1 MDTQNVTFADL
12 GVDPKIVR
20 VLQSQG
26 ILSPFE
32 VQLAAIPDGMAGRDI
47 CCRAPTGSG
56 KTLAFGLPLLAKTT
70 ESKPFC
76 PTSLILTPT
85 RELAEQIYNVLEPLA
100 WELKLY
106 VLAVY
111 GGVSYTKQFK
121 ALDRGVDV
129 LVACPGRLLD
139 LIDRGNVSLQD
150 VNCVVLDEADRMADM
165 GFMEPVCKI
174 LNMCKRERQTILFSA
189 TLDEEVADLVRDYQT
204 DPVTIEVGPK
214 EVSMESM
221 QHLFWMIPGAK
232 KGPICAELIRKTG
245 RAIVFCRTRAGVDR
259 VGDELE
265 YDGVSV
271 EILHGGL
278 SQHNRDRAMERFQHG
293 ETMALVATDVAARG
307 IDVAGVNCV
316 IHYDPPENGKAYK
329 HRSGRTARA
338 GTSGVV
344 VSLIQKPQKR
354 QYVRIQ
360 QQVGIRCNFD
370 PPEFSEIPEFEV
382 EFIAPKAKS
391 YGRQG
396 SNSRNDNGGRHNRSN
411 DYGNNSRGGN
421 RGGGRDSGR
430 SGGGYRGGGGGGRDS
445 GRSSGGGYGGG
456 GRDSGRS
463 SGGGYSGG
471 GGRDSGR
478 SSGGGYS
485 GGGGRDSGRSSGGGY
500 SGGGGR
506 DSGRSSGG
514 GYSGGGGR
522 DSGRSSGG
530 GYSGGGGYG
539 GGRDGGRD
547 SNNGG
552 YRGGDRNSY
561 QGRDNGRD
569 SGRDGGRDS
578 GRDGGRDSGRDGGRD
593 SGRDGGRDS
602 GSGGDRG
609 GNQNGRSDSYQGD
622 KAPKQ
627 DNREPAKAKQDKS
640 SSNKESSN
648 SGYRGEAKGRTYT
661 PTHSEK
667 KGFLGGRR
675 PLTRDQ
681 LRNRP
686 EHTREGG
693 RGGKVASKRNKH
705 SKKDD

>member
-1 MDTQNVTFADL
+1 MDTEDVSFADL
-12 GVDPKIVR
+12 GVDPKVVR
-20 VLQSQG
+20 ILEAQG
-26 ILSPFE
+26 IVSPFE
-32 VQLAAIPDGMAGRDI
+32 VQLASIPDAMAGKDV

-70 ESKPFC
+70 EAHPC
-76 PTSLILTPT
+76 RPTSLILTPT
-85 RELAEQIYNVLEPLA
+85 RELAEQIYTVLEPLA

-111 GGVSYTKQFK
+111 GGVSYTKQFR

-174 LNMCKRERQTILFSA
+174 LDMCKSHRQTILFSA

-221 QHLFWMIPGAK
+221 QHLFWMMPGSK
-232 KGPICAELIRKTG
+232 KGPMSAELIRKTG

-278 SQHNRDRAMERFQHG
+278 SQRNRDRAMERFQHG

-329 HRSGRTARA
+329 HRSGRTARGGA
-338 GTSGVV
+338 SGVV
-344 VSLIQKPQKR
+344 VSLVQKPQKR
-354 QYVRIQ
+354 SYARIQ
-360 QQVGIRCNFD
+360 HQVGINCNFVT
-370 PPEFSEIPEFEV
+370 PEFSEIPEFEV
-382 EFIAPKAKS
+382 EFIAPRAKS

-396 SNSRNDNGGRHNRSN
+396 SNARNDRGGRHNRS
-411 DYGNNSRGGN
+411 GNNRRNDRGGY
-421 RGGGRDSGR
+421 RGGRDGGRSGGGGYRGGRNGGRDSGR
-430 SGGGYRGGGGGGRDS
+430 SGGG
-445 GRSSGGGYGGG
+445 
-456 GRDSGRS
+456 
-463 SGGGYSGG
+463 
-471 GGRDSGR
+471 
-478 SSGGGYS
+478 
-485 GGGGRDSGRSSGGGY
+485 
-500 SGGGGR
+500 
-506 DSGRSSGG
+506 
-514 GYSGGGGR
+514 
-522 DSGRSSGG
+522 
-530 GYSGGGGYG
+530 
-539 GGRDGGRD
+539 
-547 SNNGG
+547 G
-552 YRGGDRNSY
+552 YRG
-561 QGRDNGRD
+561 
-569 SGRDGGRDS
+569 GRDGGRDS
-578 GRDGGRDSGRDGGRD
+578 GRSGGGGYRGGRDGGRD
-593 SGRDGGRDS
+593 SGRSGGGGYRGGRDGGRDS
-602 GSGGDRG
+602 GRSGGGGYRGGDRTVYQGRDSGRDSGRGGDRG
-609 GNQNGRSDSYQGD
+609 GYRGGNDGGRDSGRGGD
-622 KAPKQ
+622 RGGYRGGNDGGRAPKQ
-627 DNREPAKAKQDKS
+627 DNQAHAPAAKKS
-640 SSNKESSN
+640 LKEKINNSKSKDSN
-648 SGYRGEAKGRTYT
+648 YRGEARGKTYK

-675 PLTRDQ
+675 PMTREQ

-686 EHTREGG
+686 EHTRKGG
-693 RGGKVASKRNKH
+693 RGGRVASKRNKH
-705 SKKDD
+705 AQKDD

>member
-1 MDTQNVTFADL
+1 MDTEDVSFADL
-12 GVDPKIVR
+12 GVDPKVVR
-20 VLQSQG
+20 ILEAQG
-26 ILSPFE
+26 IVSPFE
-32 VQLAAIPDGMAGRDI
+32 VQLASIPDAMAGKDV

-70 ESKPFC
+70 EAHPC
-76 PTSLILTPT
+76 RPTSLILTPT
-85 RELAEQIYNVLEPLA
+85 RELAEQIYTVLEPLA

-111 GGVSYTKQFK
+111 GGVSYTKQFR

-174 LNMCKRERQTILFSA
+174 LDMCKSHRQTILFSA

-221 QHLFWMIPGAK
+221 QHLFWMMPGSK
-232 KGPICAELIRKTG
+232 KGPMSAELIRKTG

-278 SQHNRDRAMERFQHG
+278 SQRNRDRAMERFQHG

-329 HRSGRTARA
+329 HRSGRTARGGA
-338 GTSGVV
+338 SGVV
-344 VSLIQKPQKR
+344 VSLVQKPQKR
-354 QYVRIQ
+354 SYARIQ
-360 QQVGIRCNFD
+360 HQVGINCNFVT
-370 PPEFSEIPEFEV
+370 PEFSEIPEFEV
-382 EFIAPKAKS
+382 EFIAPRAKS

-396 SNSRNDNGGRHNRSN
+396 SNARNDRGGRHNRS
-411 DYGNNSRGGN
+411 GNNRRNDRGGY
-421 RGGGRDSGR
+421 RGGRDSGR
-430 SGGGYRGGGGGGRDS
+430 SGGGGYRGGRDS
-445 GRSSGGGYGGG
+445 GRS
-456 GRDSGRS
+456 
-463 SGGGYSGG
+463 
-471 GGRDSGR
+471 
-478 SSGGGYS
+478 
-485 GGGGRDSGRSSGGGY
+485 
-500 SGGGGR
+500 
-506 DSGRSSGG
+506 
-514 GYSGGGGR
+514 
-522 DSGRSSGG
+522 
-530 GYSGGGGYG
+530 GGGGY
-539 GGRDGGRD
+539 
-547 SNNGG
+547 
-552 YRGGDRNSY
+552 RG
-561 QGRDNGRD
+561 
-569 SGRDGGRDS
+569 GRDGGRDS
-578 GRDGGRDSGRDGGRD
+578 GRSGGGGYRGGRDGGRD
-593 SGRDGGRDS
+593 SGRSGGGGYRGGDRTVYQGRDSGRDSGRGNDRGGYRGGNDGGRDS
-602 GSGGDRG
+602 GRGNDRG
-609 GNQNGRSDSYQGD
+609 GYRGGNDGGR
-622 KAPKQ
+622 APKQ
-627 DNREPAKAKQDKS
+627 DNQAHAPVAKKS
-640 SSNKESSN
+640 LKEKINNSKSKDSN
-648 SGYRGEAKGRTYT
+648 YRGEARGKTYK

-675 PLTRDQ
+675 PMTREQ

-686 EHTREGG
+686 EHTRKGG
-693 RGGKVASKRNKH
+693 RGGRVASKRNKH
-705 SKKDD
+705 AQKDD

>member
-1 MDTQNVTFADL
+1 MDTENVTFADL
-12 GVDPKIVR
+12 GVDPKVVR

-174 LNMCKRERQTILFSA
+174 LNMCKKDRQTILFSA

-221 QHLFWMIPGAK
+221 QHLFWMMPGAK
-232 KGPICAELIRKTG
+232 KGPVSAELIRKTG

-271 EILHGGL
+271 ETLHGGL

-344 VSLIQKPQKR
+344 VSLVQKPQKR
-354 QYVRIQ
+354 SYVRIQ
-360 QQVGIRCNFD
+360 QQVGIRCSFD

-411 DYGNNSRGGN
+411 NYGNNDRGGN

-430 SGGGYRGGGGGGRDS
+430 SGGGYRGGGGGRDSGRGGGGGYRGGGGGGRDS
-445 GRSSGGGYGGG
+445 GRGGGGGGYRGGGGG

-463 SGGGYSGG
+463 
-471 GGRDSGR
+471 
-478 SSGGGYS
+478 
-485 GGGGRDSGRSSGGGY
+485 
-500 SGGGGR
+500 
-506 DSGRSSGG
+506 
-514 GYSGGGGR
+514 
-522 DSGRSSGG
+522 
-530 GYSGGGGYG
+530 SGGGGYG

-547 SNNGG
+547 SGRSSGGGGYGGGRDGGRDSGRSSGGGGGYNGGGGGGRDSGRSSGGGGGYGGGRDGGRDSSNGG

-561 QGRDNGRD
+561 QGRD
-569 SGRDGGRDS
+569 GGRDS
-578 GRDGGRDSGRDGGRD
+578 GRDGGRDSNR
-593 SGRDGGRDS
+593 
-602 GSGGDRG
+602 GGDRG
-609 GNQNGRSDSYQGD
+609 GNQNGRSDSNQGD
-622 KAPKQ
+622 RAPKQ

-640 SSNKESSN
+640 SSNNESSN

-705 SKKDD
+705 AQKDD

>member
-1 MDTQNVTFADL
+1 MDTEDVTFADL
-12 GVDPKIVR
+12 GVDPKVVR
-20 VLQSQG
+20 VLEAQG
-26 ILSPFE
+26 IVSPFE
-32 VQLAAIPDGMAGRDI
+32 VQIAAIPDAMAGKDV

-111 GGVSYTKQFK
+111 GGVSYQKQFK

-174 LNMCKRERQTILFSA
+174 LDMCQSQRQTILFSA
-189 TLDEEVADLVRDYQT
+189 TLDEEVADLVRDYQI

-221 QHLFWMIPGAK
+221 QHLFWMMPGSK
-232 KGPICAELIRKTG
+232 KGPMSAELIRKTG

-271 EILHGGL
+271 ETLHGGL
-278 SQHNRDRAMERFQHG
+278 SQRNRDRAMERFQHG

-307 IDVAGVNCV
+307 IDVTGVNCV

-338 GTSGVV
+338 GSSGVV
-344 VSLIQKPQKR
+344 VSLVQKPQKR
-354 QYVRIQ
+354 SYARIQ
-360 QQVGIRCNFD
+360 HQVGINCNFIT
-370 PPEFSEIPEFEV
+370 PEFSEIPEFEV
-382 EFIAPKAKS
+382 EFIAPRAKS

-396 SNSRNDNGGRHNRSN
+396 SNARNDRGGRHNRS
-411 DYGNNSRGGN
+411 GHRGGGGY
-421 RGGGRDSGR
+421 RGGGGRDSGR
-430 SGGGYRGGGGGGRDS
+430 SGGGGYRGGGGRDSGRSGGGGGGYRGGRDGGRDSGRSGGGGYRGGGGRDS
-445 GRSSGGGYGGG
+445 GRSSGGGYGG
-456 GRDSGRS
+456 
-463 SGGGYSGG
+463 
-471 GGRDSGR
+471 
-478 SSGGGYS
+478 
-485 GGGGRDSGRSSGGGY
+485 
-500 SGGGGR
+500 
-506 DSGRSSGG
+506 
-514 GYSGGGGR
+514 
-522 DSGRSSGG
+522 
-530 GYSGGGGYG
+530 
-539 GGRDGGRD
+539 
-547 SNNGG
+547 
-552 YRGGDRNSY
+552 
-561 QGRDNGRD
+561 
-569 SGRDGGRDS
+569 
-578 GRDGGRDSGRDGGRD
+578 
-593 SGRDGGRDS
+593 RDGGRDS
-602 GSGGDRG
+602 GSGGYRGGDRNVYQGRDGGRDSNRGGDRNGYRGGDRG
-609 GNQNGRSDSYQGD
+609 GNRDGGRDSGRSDRSGSRDNRSNSNYGD
-622 KAPKQ
+622 RAPKQ
-627 DNREPAKAKQDKS
+627 DNREPAKAKQNKS
-640 SSNKESSN
+640 LKEKIGKNDSKDSN
-648 SGYRGEAKGRTYT
+648 YRGESRGKTYK

-675 PLTRDQ
+675 PMTREQ

-686 EHTREGG
+686 EHTRKGG
-693 RGGKVASKRNKH
+693 RGGRVASKRNKH
-705 SKKDD
+705 AQKDD

>member
-1 MDTQNVTFADL
+1 MDTEDVSFADL
-12 GVDPKIVR
+12 GVDPKVVR
-20 VLQSQG
+20 ILEAQG
-26 ILSPFE
+26 IVSPFE
-32 VQLAAIPDGMAGRDI
+32 VQLASIPDAMAGKDV

-70 ESKPFC
+70 EAHPC
-76 PTSLILTPT
+76 RPTSLILTPT
-85 RELAEQIYNVLEPLA
+85 RELAEQIYTVLEPLA

-111 GGVSYTKQFK
+111 GGVSYTKQFR

-174 LNMCKRERQTILFSA
+174 LDMCKSHRQTILFSA

-221 QHLFWMIPGAK
+221 QHLFWMMPGSK
-232 KGPICAELIRKTG
+232 KGPMSAELIRKTG

-278 SQHNRDRAMERFQHG
+278 SQRNRDRAMERFQHG

-329 HRSGRTARA
+329 HRSGRTARGGA
-338 GTSGVV
+338 SGVV
-344 VSLIQKPQKR
+344 VSLVQKPQKR
-354 QYVRIQ
+354 SYARIQ
-360 QQVGIRCNFD
+360 HQVGINCNFVT
-370 PPEFSEIPEFEV
+370 PEFSEIPEFEV
-382 EFIAPKAKS
+382 EFIAPRAKS

-396 SNSRNDNGGRHNRSN
+396 SNARNDRGGRHNRS
-411 DYGNNSRGGN
+411 GNNRRNDRGGY
-421 RGGGRDSGR
+421 RGGRDGGRSGGGGYRGGRDGGRDSGR
-430 SGGGYRGGGGGGRDS
+430 SGGG
-445 GRSSGGGYGGG
+445 
-456 GRDSGRS
+456 
-463 SGGGYSGG
+463 
-471 GGRDSGR
+471 
-478 SSGGGYS
+478 
-485 GGGGRDSGRSSGGGY
+485 
-500 SGGGGR
+500 
-506 DSGRSSGG
+506 
-514 GYSGGGGR
+514 
-522 DSGRSSGG
+522 
-530 GYSGGGGYG
+530 
-539 GGRDGGRD
+539 
-547 SNNGG
+547 G
-552 YRGGDRNSY
+552 YRG
-561 QGRDNGRD
+561 
-569 SGRDGGRDS
+569 GRDGGRDS
-578 GRDGGRDSGRDGGRD
+578 GRSGGGGYRGGDRTVYQGRDSGRDSGRGGDRGGYRGGNDGGRDSGR
-593 SGRDGGRDS
+593 
-602 GSGGDRG
+602 GGDRG
-609 GNQNGRSDSYQGD
+609 GYRGGNDGGR
-622 KAPKQ
+622 APKQ
-627 DNREPAKAKQDKS
+627 DNQAHAPAAKKS
-640 SSNKESSN
+640 LKEKINNSKSKDSN
-648 SGYRGEAKGRTYT
+648 YRGEARGKTYK

-675 PLTRDQ
+675 PMTREQ

-686 EHTREGG
+686 EHTRKGG
-693 RGGKVASKRNKH
+693 RGGRVASKRNKH
-705 SKKDD
+705 AQKDD

>member
-1 MDTQNVTFADL
+1 MDTENVTFADL
-12 GVDPKIVR
+12 GVDPKVVR

-56 KTLAFGLPLLAKTT
+56 KTLAFGLPLLSKTT

-174 LNMCKRERQTILFSA
+174 LNMCKKDRQTILFSA

-221 QHLFWMIPGAK
+221 QHLFWMMPGAK
-232 KGPICAELIRKTG
+232 KGPVSAELIRKTG

-271 EILHGGL
+271 ETLHGGL

-344 VSLIQKPQKR
+344 VSLVQKPQKR
-354 QYVRIQ
+354 SYVRIQ

-370 PPEFSEIPEFEV
+370 PPEFSDIPEFEV

-396 SNSRNDNGGRHNRSN
+396 SNSRNDNGGRHNR
-411 DYGNNSRGGN
+411 GNNDRGGN
-421 RGGGRDSGR
+421 RGGYRGGGGGRDSGR
-430 SGGGYRGGGGGGRDS
+430 GGGGYRGGGGGGRDS
-445 GRSSGGGYGGG
+445 GRGGGGGGYRGGGG

-463 SGGGYSGG
+463 SGGGGYNGG
-471 GGRDSGR
+471 GRDGGRDSGR
-478 SSGGGYS
+478 SSGGGGYNGGGRDS
-485 GGGGRDSGRSSGGGY
+485 GRDSGRSGGGGGYGGGGGGYRGGGGGRDSGRSGG
-500 SGGGGR
+500 
-506 DSGRSSGG
+506 
-514 GYSGGGGR
+514 
-522 DSGRSSGG
+522 
-530 GYSGGGGYG
+530 GGGGYNG

-547 SNNGG
+547 SGNGG

-561 QGRDNGRD
+561 QGRDSGRD
-569 SGRDGGRDS
+569 SGRGGDRDS
-578 GRDGGRDSGRDGGRD
+578 GR
-593 SGRDGGRDS
+593 
-602 GSGGDRG
+602 GGDRG
-609 GNQNGRSDSYQGD
+609 GNQNDRSNSNQGD
-622 KAPKQ
+622 RAPKQ
-627 DNREPAKAKQDKS
+627 DNREPAKAKQDKP
-640 SSNKESSN
+640 SSNKESSS

-705 SKKDD
+705 AQKDD